1 MADINM
7 EEKVNS
13 LEIKKVIQ
21 LSDGNSCGGSISV
34 VFRVATVI
42 VVVVVVEGILIEV
55 DFHPHTQ

>member
-1 MADINM
+1 M
-7 EEKVNS
+7 EDKVNS

-55 DFHPHTQ
+55 DLHPHTQ